1 MEKADQQG
9 HFAGDGVEE
18 QISAADY
25 DPSLDRK
32 EDEEKRLRA
41 VVEKDGEH
49 QEAEMIEV
57 EDEEEEH
64 RRLEMEIQA
73 SRAARVR
80 RSAGYASRQGTPTP
94 GLTAEWTD
102 DFLG

>member
-57 EDEEEEH
+57 EDEEEEDVDDMFALDVAEKKPKKVK
-64 RRLEMEIQA
+64 RISVSLF
-73 SRAARVR
+73 
-80 RSAGYASRQGTPTP
+80 
-94 GLTAEWTD
+94 GLGI
-102 DFLG
+102 FCRY